1 MNGDSAAAQAVRGP
15 AIGLIVTGILSG
27 FLALAAAASSIAG
40 FVFGDDRWDY
50 YGRYRPGEGVVGL
63 GVSLTMAATW
73 LLVAGFILYAGLQ
86 MSRLRSRELCLV
98 ASVLA
103 MIPCTACCCVVGIPM
118 GLWALI
124 VLNRPDVRAAFR

>member
-15 AIGLIVTGILSG
+15 AIGLIVTGILNG
-27 FLALAAAASSIAG
+27 FLALAAAANSVAG
-40 FVFGDDRWDY
+40 FVLGEDHWDY
-50 YGRYRPGEGVVGL
+50 LGRYRPEEGVIGL
-63 GVSLTMAATW
+63 GLGLTMAATW

-103 MIPCTACCCVVGIPM
+103 MIPCTTCCCVVGIPM